1 LPHNQNGEDDGRWS
15 TKGAAGR
22 ACRYIEMVNAD
33 ERVPMSS
40 TSDPTHL
47 SGHHRDT
54 LLQIFQEPTGHN
66 VEWHDVMSLLG
77 AIGSIENRHDDMFV
91 FRIGADSEVMQR
103 SDDKDID
110 GQQLVDL
117 RRLLANA
124 GYDAVAAKLE
134 AEGKEA

>member
-1 LPHNQNGEDDGRWS
+1 
-15 TKGAAGR
+15 
-22 ACRYIEMVNAD
+22 
-33 ERVPMSS
+33 MSPPS
-40 TSDPTHL
+40 GPLQL

-77 AIGSIENRHDDMFV
+77 AIGSIEQRHDEMFV
-91 FRIGADSEVMQR
+91 FRIGEQTEVLER
-103 SDDKDID
+103 SSAKDID

-117 RRLLANA
+117 RRMLAQA
-124 GYDAVAAKLE
+124 GYDTIAAGFE